1 MAMKKPLPFLPFE
14 IEMMLGKLLTMI
26 ANYTER
32 RKDRHL
38 SLLPSLLLF
47 HFIEKSST
55 DSKVNYRS
63 IDRFFFLSPYAYIC
77 KALTILNNR
86 KLNSVKEDRK
96 LYPI

>member
-1 MAMKKPLPFLPFE
+1 MAMKKPLPFFFFF

-38 SLLPSLLLF
+38 SLLPSLLLS
-47 HFIEKSST
+47 HSIEKSST

-63 IDRFFFLSPYAYIC
+63 IDRLIDFDLLISILRYIFL
-77 KALTILNNR
+77 KTR
-86 KLNSVKEDRK
+86 KENLE
-96 LYPI
+96 